1 MKKKLIL
8 LSLVCSTALYSQTI
22 KSIDLKNLTRISPD
36 VVNETLDMKVSDELD
51 FDKLNKALKK
61 FYTFGY
67 FDDIK
72 FYNENGNITLE
83 FKEKPSIVAVEI
95 DGYKQ
100 REEEI
105 TAIKKAMK
113 IDKGSLFT
121 KAKVESAKQVL
132 LDLLESEGYINS
144 VVEADIEEI
153 NEQSLK
159 LTFSVNKGE
168 PIVITDAKYYGAEEL
183 DQDDFD
189 TVTANKPI
197 EMASWFFGQ
206 NDGEV
211 KIDQLQFDAR
221 RMNELYFEKGFLDA
235 KVKEP
240 YLNIDFASNE
250 ANLEYFIEEGNT
262 YSINEIIIYADSKI
276 VDKEKLYEELSLKVD
291 RTFNIKKLRK
301 DQEMI
306 RTAVADKGYAFAN
319 VKFDIQKN
327 KEDSKVNVVFSV
339 IPGEKVYIND
349 VKISGNFRTLDR
361 VIRRNVYLAPGD
373 LFSLTDFNDS
383 KSKLK
388 RSGFFD
394 DVIIEQKRV
403 SADKVDISVKVVE
416 AATGSLMIGGGY
428 GSYDG
433 MMVNGSVSDKN
444 VFGSGLGLSLSAD
457 LSKQQTNF
465 SLSLSNPSI
474 NDSNYNGS
482 IEIHKS
488 DREIDRT
495 EYESN
500 INMTGF
506 SVSAG
511 KEVVR
516 DLYAGLKYRFDFV
529 EEDYTYVDTFV
540 YDPTKGQKY
549 TNTDYITSSI
559 TPYINF
565 NNTDDFYLP
574 REGFKVG
581 LSAEIAGLGGDSKYI
596 KSTNTLRYFNSLND
610 AFDLDWIFR
619 YKGQVSLLEDLGQ
632 VNQGDSLYLGGPKT
646 LRGFESYSFPTN
658 NTGYVTEPYKYMT
671 SNSVEMNFPLVPS
684 AKMRWSMFYD
694 YGTIGKDDFTEI
706 QRSSVG
712 AVLEWISPFGPLQ
725 LIFSNPLD
733 DEEGDS
739 TSTFEFQLGAGF

>member
-1 MKKKLIL
+1 MKKNLLL

-22 KSIDLKNLTRISPD
+22 KSIDLKNLTTISPD
-36 VVNETLDMKVSDELD
+36 VANETLDMKVSDELN

-83 FKEKPSIVAVEI
+83 FTEKPSVVAVEI
-95 DGYKQ
+95 EGYKQ
-100 REEEI
+100 REEELA
-105 TAIKKAMK
+105 AIRKAMK
-113 IDKGSLFT
+113 LDKGSLYT
-121 KAKVESAKQVL
+121 KAKIENAKQVL

-144 VVEADIEEI
+144 VVEAEIEEV
-153 NEQSLK
+153 NERSLK
-159 LTFSVNKGE
+159 VTFSVNKGE
-168 PIVITDAKYYGAEEL
+168 TIVITDAKYYGANEL
-183 DQDDFD
+183 EQDDFD
-189 TVTANKPI
+189 TVSANKPK
-197 EMASWFFGQ
+197 EFASWFFGQ

-211 KIDQLQFDAR
+211 KIDQLQYDAR
-221 RMNELYFEKGFLDA
+221 RINELYFEKGFLDA

-250 ANLEYFIEEGNT
+250 ANLEYFIEEGKT
-262 YSINEIIIYADSKI
+262 YTTNDIKIYVDASIIDTEI
-276 VDKEKLYEELSLKVD
+276 LYEELSLKTD

-306 RTAVADKGYAFAN
+306 KTAIADKGYAFAN

-327 KEDSKVNVVFSV
+327 SEDGKVNVVFSA

-433 MMVNGSVSDKN
+433 VMVNGSISDKN
-444 VFGSGLGLSLSAD
+444 VFGSGLGLSFSAD
-457 LSKQQTNF
+457 LSKSQSNY

-474 NDSNYNGS
+474 GDSDYNGS
-482 IEIHKS
+482 VEIHRS
-488 DREIDRT
+488 DREISKTQYD
-495 EYESN
+495 SN

-516 DLYAGLKYRFDFV
+516 DLYAGLKYRFDAV
-529 EEDYTYVDTFV
+529 EEEYTYITGTTVAADDQFI
-540 YDPTKGQKY
+540 P
-549 TNTDYITSSI
+549 TDYLTSSI
-559 TPYINF
+559 TPYLNY
-565 NNTDDFYLP
+565 NNTDDYFLP
-574 REGFKVG
+574 REGIKFNA
-581 LSAEIAGLGGDSKYI
+581 SAEIAGLGGDSRYI
-596 KSTNTLRYFNSLND
+596 KSNNTFKYYNNLND
-610 AFDLDWIFR
+610 AFELDWIFR
-619 YKGQVSLLEDLGQ
+619 YKAQISVLGDLGQ
-632 VNQGDSLYLGGPKT
+632 INQGDSLYLGGPKT
-646 LRGFESYSFPTN
+646 LRGFESYAFPTSED
-658 NTGYVTEPYKYMT
+658 GAKFAPYRFMT

-694 YGTIGKDDFTEI
+694 YGTIGEDGFTDI

-733 DEEGDS
+733 DEEGDA
-739 TSTFEFQLGAGF
+739 TSSFEFQLGAGF